1 MQPDDTEEPVVLAFA
16 TPIYRK
22 ACPLPDGFN
31 AALKQTILTRRDR
44 QPSTSKSNIGG
55 WQSTPD
61 FMTWGGPQVQQLG
74 QWLNEA
80 FGVVMEKQVGH
91 RNFDCRLA
99 VTAWANVNQDGDY
112 NRQHSHANNHWSAV
126 YYVDLGAP
134 DAKVSPNG
142 ALEFTDPRGAVG
154 VYDLPGL
161 LSVSTWT
168 IQPQPG
174 NLIMFPSWLKHG
186 VLPFRGQ
193 GERISIAF
201 NLRVTELKPT

>member
-74 QWLNEA
+74 PWLNEA

-91 RNFDCRLA
+91 R
-99 VTAWANVNQDGDY
+99 
-112 NRQHSHANNHWSAV
+112 NNHWSAV